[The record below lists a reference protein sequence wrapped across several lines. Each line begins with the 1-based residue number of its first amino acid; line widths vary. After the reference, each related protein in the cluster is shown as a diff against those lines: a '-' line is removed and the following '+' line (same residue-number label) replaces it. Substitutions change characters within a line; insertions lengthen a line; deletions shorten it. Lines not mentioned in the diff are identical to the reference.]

1 MHCPPKAGSLAALC
15 SLKALSVRSWVHTK
29 CVWGLPASLAARAAA
44 SASSV
49 MGMALAE
56 PAGVGSG
63 SAWWEA
69 AASLDLETAKRG
81 CPLQLGQLVSLR
93 WNSGRWC

>member
-1 MHCPPKAGSLAALC
+1 MPAIAGLLAARC

-29 CVWGLPASLAARAAA
+29 CVWELPASLAARAAA

-56 PAGVGSG
+56 PAGMGTN
-63 SAWWEA
+63 SA
-69 AASLDLETAKRG
+69 
-81 CPLQLGQLVSLR
+81 
-93 WNSGRWC
+93 

>member
-1 MHCPPKAGSLAALC
+1 MPHIADSPAARC

-56 PAGVGSG
+56 PAGGGTQLSLRKCL
-63 SAWWEA
+63 SHEA
-69 AASLDLETAKRG
+69 ARQRDGAG
-81 CPLQLGQLVSLR
+81 
-93 WNSGRWC
+93 